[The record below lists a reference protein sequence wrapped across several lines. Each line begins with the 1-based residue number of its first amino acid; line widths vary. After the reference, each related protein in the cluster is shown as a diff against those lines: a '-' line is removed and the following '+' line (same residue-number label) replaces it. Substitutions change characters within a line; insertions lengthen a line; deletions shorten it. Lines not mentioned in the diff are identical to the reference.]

1 MNSDFYVDEGGNT
14 LLQYDLDL
22 LDDEYTKLEGSVY
35 SFDELQEIIC
45 KDKNIVEFV
54 GRIKD
59 DNCPEFEVCIATI
72 TDVGIFIGI
81 AKDKKEYLSL
91 KNRDTL
97 TELIDV
103 WGDELNVSRGLF
115 VDADKG
121 LSALNIILKEHT
133 LCDMLAWITPD
144 QLPEGSNYII

>member
-1 MNSDFYVDEGGNT
+1 MNLKFCDFQLRLSYPDVE
-14 LLQYDLDL
+14 LLLRL
-22 LDDEYTKLEGSVY
+22 
-35 SFDELQEIIC
+35 
-45 KDKNIVEFV
+45 
-54 GRIKD
+54 IKD

-72 TDVGIFIGI
+72 TDVGIFIGM

-133 LCDMLAWITPD
+133 LCDMLVWITPD

>member
-1 MNSDFYVDEGGNT
+1 M
-14 LLQYDLDL
+14 LQYDLEL

>member
-1 MNSDFYVDEGGNT
+1 M
-14 LLQYDLDL
+14 
-22 LDDEYTKLEGSVY
+22 Y

-103 WGDELNVSRGLF
+103 WGDELNVSCGLF

>member
-1 MNSDFYVDEGGNT
+1 M
-14 LLQYDLDL
+14 LQYDLDL

-35 SFDELQEIIC
+35 SFDELQEMIC

-121 LSALNIILKEHT
+121 LRALNIILKEHT
-133 LCDMLAWITPD
+133 LCDMLVWITPD